1 MAETRDPELK
11 ALVKHAIEK
20 AVRDKAIFLVP
31 SSTEHTQGGR
41 MLAILFGISSALF
54 KVCVERAPFLQTYD
68 ETKASQK
75 LLQPGAKEAEVPLGT
90 PLGNLLAWHMRNSGQ
105 PPRGLVAVR
114 LGQDRGHLQEYLLT
128 SPSSSSSSSSWR

>member
-11 ALVKHAIEK
+11 ALVKQAIEK

-31 SSTEHTQGGR
+31 SSIEHTQGGR

-54 KVCVERAPFLQTYD
+54 KMCVERAPFLQTYD

-75 LLQPGAKEAEVPLGT
+75 LLQGCWVWPIMKSILSA
-90 PLGNLLAWHMRNSGQ
+90 
-105 PPRGLVAVR
+105 PP
-114 LGQDRGHLQEYLLT
+114 
-128 SPSSSSSSSSWR
+128 S